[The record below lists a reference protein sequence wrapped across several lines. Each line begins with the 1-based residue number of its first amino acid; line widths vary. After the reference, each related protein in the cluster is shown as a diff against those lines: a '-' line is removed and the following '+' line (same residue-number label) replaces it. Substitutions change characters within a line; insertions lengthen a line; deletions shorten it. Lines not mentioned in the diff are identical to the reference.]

1 MTAIAAIFSAIIRV
15 PGMRRHSFYN
25 QDLKVFCK
33 ILFRYVLCY
42 QDKYKHNFGEK
53 KKLDKVLDKV
63 SSDLMNTG
71 LADFGYIP

>member
-1 MTAIAAIFSAIIRV
+1 
-15 PGMRRHSFYN
+15 MRRHSFYN
-25 QDLKVFCK
+25 QELKVFCK

-42 QDKYKHNFGEK
+42 QDKYKHKFWREK
-53 KKLDKVLDKV
+53 NNLDKVLDKV

>member
-1 MTAIAAIFSAIIRV
+1 MYFVT
-15 PGMRRHSFYN
+15 
-25 QDLKVFCK
+25 K
-33 ILFRYVLCY
+33 I
-42 QDKYKHNFGEK
+42 NINISFGE